1 MMHLMKLNIQ
11 IIKKMIKIN
20 KQRYFDVF
28 SKYSKGCLGVSWG
41 NKTDRPYFYFPFS
54 FIKNRFNSVT
64 FKLYVSH
71 LIYAYILYMLA
82 VVSKT
87 EK

>member
-41 NKTDRPYFYFPFS
+41 NRLTGHISIFHFS

-71 LIYAYILYMLA
+71 IIYAYILYMLT